1 MREMAWFRQPSRR
14 ARELCRPGRAPIMAD
29 LTVEIVGFKWGGF
42 AMARAFCLIVVLFGI
57 PASAFGQSDLSD
69 SQTLHALLT
78 EVRALRQDMLS
89 LMARVQ
95 KGQILLSRLQAQQA
109 NVNVA
114 SDRLNTARGR
124 LTDAQDQQ
132 KHSAATIKQLED
144 ALNAEE
150 SMPQQKQ
157 LRDRLNHSK
166 SELEEWTTRE
176 QQQETV
182 VIEAEQQLRS
192 EQDKLTMLE
201 TQLDALVRSLENT
214 AHVGSGASN

>member
-1 MREMAWFRQPSRR
+1 
-14 ARELCRPGRAPIMAD
+14 
-29 LTVEIVGFKWGGF
+29 
-42 AMARAFCLIVVLFGI
+42 
-57 PASAFGQSDLSD
+57 
-69 SQTLHALLT
+69 
-78 EVRALRQDMLS
+78 
-89 LMARVQ
+89 
-95 KGQILLSRLQAQQA
+95 
-109 NVNVA
+109 
-114 SDRLNTARGR
+114 
-124 LTDAQDQQ
+124 
-132 KHSAATIKQLED
+132 LED

>member
-1 MREMAWFRQPSRR
+1 M
-14 ARELCRPGRAPIMAD
+14 
-29 LTVEIVGFKWGGF
+29 T
-42 AMARAFCLIVVLFGI
+42 RAFWLIVVLFGI
-57 PASAFGQSDLSD
+57 PATAFGQSDWSD
-69 SQTLHALLT
+69 SQTPHALLA
-78 EVRALRQDMLS
+78 EVRALRQDLLS
-89 LMARVQ
+89 SIARVQ

-109 NVNVA
+109 NVNAA

-132 KHSAATIKQLED
+132 KHSVATIKQLED

-150 SMPQQKQ
+150 SIPQQKQ
-157 LRDRLNHSK
+157 LRDMPNHSK

-192 EQDKLTMLE
+192 EQDKLTRLE
-201 TQLDALVRSLENT
+201 TQLDALVRSLENPAHST
-214 AHVGSGASN
+214 ANL

>member
-1 MREMAWFRQPSRR
+1 M
-14 ARELCRPGRAPIMAD
+14 
-29 LTVEIVGFKWGGF
+29 T
-42 AMARAFCLIVVLFGI
+42 RAFWLLVVLFGI
-57 PASAFGQSDLSD
+57 PATAIGQSDLSD

-78 EVRALRQDMLS
+78 EVRALRQDLLS
-89 LMARVQ
+89 SMARVQ

-157 LRDRLNHSK
+157 LRDMLNHSK

-201 TQLDALVRSLENT
+201 TQLDALVRSLENP
-214 AHVGSGASN
+214 ARVGSGASH